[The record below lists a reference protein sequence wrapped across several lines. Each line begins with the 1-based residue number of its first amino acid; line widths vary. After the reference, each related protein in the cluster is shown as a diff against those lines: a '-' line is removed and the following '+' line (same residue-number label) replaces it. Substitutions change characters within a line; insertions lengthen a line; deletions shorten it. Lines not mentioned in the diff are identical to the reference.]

1 MTRLTGSATSGKLG
15 FPYDS
20 VTHNAY
26 RLDYED
32 ADIQQYHTDL
42 NITGDAVTAKVFV
55 QHDGVI
61 VTLATQAPMT
71 MQDGKT
77 FSMEGDLP
85 RALKVEKES
94 ADLFKFN
101 YGDPHTDGAVRWF
114 SFGSEDLSKQGDS
127 RRYCK
132 RTSGEV
138 DENGFC
144 PLRRLECSFP
154 GW

>member
-1 MTRLTGSATSGKLG
+1 MTRLTGGASSGRLG

-20 VTHNAY
+20 VIHNAY

-32 ADIQQYHTDL
+32 ADIQQYHIDL

-55 QHDGVI
+55 QHNGDN
-61 VTLATQAPMT
+61 VTLATQAPMH
-71 MQDGKT
+71 MQDGDT
-77 FSMEGDLP
+77 FWMKGDLP
-85 RALKVEKES
+85 RALKVEKEGT
-94 ADLFKFN
+94 DLFKFN

-114 SFGSEDLSKQGDS
+114 SFGSEDLSKQGDG

-132 RTSGEV
+132 RTTAEV
-138 DENGFC
+138 GVC
-144 PLRRLECSFP
+144 PLRLECSFP

>member
-1 MTRLTGSATSGKLG
+1 MNRLTGSASSGKLG

-26 RLDYED
+26 RLDCEN
-32 ADIQQYHTDL
+32 ADIQQYHIDL
-42 NITGDAVTAKVFV
+42 NITGDGVTAKVFV
-55 QHDGVI
+55 PHNRDN
-61 VTLATQAPMT
+61 VTLATQAPMS
-71 MQDGKT
+71 MQDGNT
-77 FSMEGDLP
+77 FSMKGDLP

-114 SFGSEDLSKQGDS
+114 SFGSEDLSKQGDG
-127 RRYCK
+127 RRCCK

-138 DENGFC
+138 DGNGVC
-144 PLRRLECSFP
+144 PLRLECSFP

>member
-1 MTRLTGSATSGKLG
+1 MNRLIGSASSGKLG

-26 RLDYED
+26 RLDCEN
-32 ADIQQYHTDL
+32 ADIQQYHIDL
-42 NITGDAVTAKVFV
+42 NITGDGVTAKVFV
-55 QHDGVI
+55 PHNRDN
-61 VTLATQAPMT
+61 VTLATQAPMS
-71 MQDGKT
+71 MQDGNT
-77 FSMEGDLP
+77 FSMKGDLP

-101 YGDPHTDGAVRWF
+101 YGDPHTDDAVRWF
-114 SFGSEDLSKQGDS
+114 SFGSEDLSKQGDG
-127 RRYCK
+127 RRCCK

-138 DENGFC
+138 DGNGVC
-144 PLRRLECSFP
+144 PLRLECSFP